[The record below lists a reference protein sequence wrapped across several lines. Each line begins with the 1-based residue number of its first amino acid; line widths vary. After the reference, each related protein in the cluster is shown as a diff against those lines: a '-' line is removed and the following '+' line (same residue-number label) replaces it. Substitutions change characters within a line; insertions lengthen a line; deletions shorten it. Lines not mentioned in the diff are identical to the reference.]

1 MVELLANSGDPDQT
15 PHSALVSVFWFFFF
29 FLLLLFF
36 YHICTKIDVVS
47 RSYISDTIFAT
58 LFFRLRHL

>member
-29 FLLLLFF
+29 FFCCCFF
-36 YHICTKIDVVS
+36 ITFAPKLMLSQDLTS
-47 RSYISDTIFAT
+47 RIQFSQLYFSV
-58 LFFRLRHL
+58 